1 MNSILTKI
9 LKLLVNVLK
18 FQLNKLTRRSVFIYF
33 CLFLPGIYWIYYNQI
48 IPQCVLRNL
57 DKELKIQLARNQGDR
72 NVNEDKVNFKFIH
85 NVNQTCEKR
94 PPFLVLLIKSKVT
107 YFKERNAVRNTWAHL
122 DEYGLI
128 RRVFLIGMPNPNDVR
143 DTSEVTKKV
152 DQESERFNDIV
163 QQDFYDAYLN
173 NTLQTLMGIKWAF
186 YYCYQVYIYI
196 YIKKYRFK
204 TIFIIHSKKMV

>member
-18 FQLNKLTRRSVFIYF
+18 FQLNKLTRRSVIIYF
-33 CLFLPGIYWIYYNQI
+33 CLFLPGIYWLYYNEI
-48 IPQCVLRNL
+48 IIRDVLRNL
-57 DKELKIQLARNQGDR
+57 DKELKLELARNQGDR
-72 NVNEDKVNFKFIH
+72 NVNEGKVNFKFIH
-85 NVNQTCEKR
+85 NAYQTCQKR

-107 YFKERNAVRNTWAHL
+107 YFEERNAVRNTWAQL

-152 DQESERFNDIV
+152 DEESERFNDIV

-196 YIKKYRFK
+196 YL
-204 TIFIIHSKKMV
+204 